1 MAINSQ
7 SLSTIQNKVTGLTTN
22 ETDFRSG
29 VSDTLIQVDAN
40 EVKLSNCD
48 AADLTKLNE
57 VTATAAELNTL
68 DGITASTSE
77 LNILNGVTATSQEIN
92 LLDGVT
98 ATTGEINKLDGLT
111 STTAELNRLSGSG
124 ITTAD
129 LQKLSAVSSTA
140 TELNKLDGFTG
151 NAADLNRTV
160 QLDAMGNG
168 TSGQVMTSDG
178 DGTYSWTTPGSFT
191 WILEDGDGTEVPI
204 STEEVKFVEGSGI
217 DINWTDISNGND
229 ADPFDLTF
237 TNSDRGS
244 SQNIFK
250 NIQINGSNSFSAASN
265 TENLNFKSGSN
276 MAVAGADG
284 DNSVTY
290 GVVASPSFTN
300 VTASSVSATNLSATG
315 LITGDLDGNV
325 TGNLTGNV
333 TGNVNGDTA
342 TLNGSTKAEII
353 STVLNSAYPVGS
365 IYTNVANAT
374 NPSVLLGFGT
384 WVSFGAGR
392 VMVGHDSTDS
402 LFDTVG
408 ETGGSKDAV
417 VVAHSHTATSST
429 EGSHTHSYERS
440 NLGSERRVASYQGW
454 TDSPLYGSFT
464 STGVAGSHNHSIT
477 VNSSGVSGANKN
489 IQPYITVYMW
499 KRTA

>member
-29 VSDTLIQVDAN
+29 VSDTLIQVDTN

-48 AADLTKLNE
+48 AADLTKLNK

-178 DGTYSWTTPGSFT
+178 DGTYSWSTPGSFT

-204 STEEVKFVEGSGI
+204 STQEVKFVEGSGI

-250 NIQINGSNSFSAASN
+250 NIQINGINSFSAASN
-265 TENLNFKSGSN
+265 TENLNFKSGTGLS
-276 MAVAGADG
+276 VAGADG

-290 GVVASPSFTN
+290 SIATNGVGATQLNVSGKGTTSQFLRADGDGSFTWATPTDTNTTYSAGTNLSLASNQFSVVSSPSFTN
-300 VTASSVSATNLSATG
+300 VTASGTFNGNLS
-315 LITGDLDGNV
+315 GNV
-325 TGNLTGNV
+325 DSTTVTAGTVNTTNINV
-333 TGNVNGDTA
+333 SGTLVETSDNRLKENVEPITKALDIVNN
-342 TLNGSTKAEII
+342 LNGVYFNKIDSPSKLEVGFIAQEVEAVMPELVEEAGEYKAV
-353 STVLNSAYPVGS
+353 SYARTV
-365 IYTNVANAT
+365 
-374 NPSVLLGFGT
+374 SVLVEAIKEL
-384 WVSFGAGR
+384 
-392 VMVGHDSTDS
+392 
-402 LFDTVG
+402 
-408 ETGGSKDAV
+408 
-417 VVAHSHTATSST
+417 
-429 EGSHTHSYERS
+429 
-440 NLGSERRVASYQGW
+440 
-454 TDSPLYGSFT
+454 
-464 STGVAGSHNHSIT
+464 
-477 VNSSGVSGANKN
+477 NKK
-489 IQPYITVYMW
+489 VEELE
-499 KRTA
+499 AEV